1 VPKDRKNLKLF
12 VVSLIGTILLVALLE
27 YIVFEV
33 MRRLDFVAEM
43 AAGIIGI
50 LMTIVVGVLTVVIAL
65 LWIAFPLFAYNY
77 LGRIARATESSEC
90 LLQIISERWEA
101 VDRKTWPVRAACG
114 LVISFRGKGFYI

>member
-1 VPKDRKNLKLF
+1 MPKDRKNLKLF

-90 LLQIISERWEA
+90 LLQIISERWET
-101 VDRKTWPVRAACG
+101 VDRKTWPIRAACG
-114 LVISFRGKGFYI
+114 LFISFRGKGFYI